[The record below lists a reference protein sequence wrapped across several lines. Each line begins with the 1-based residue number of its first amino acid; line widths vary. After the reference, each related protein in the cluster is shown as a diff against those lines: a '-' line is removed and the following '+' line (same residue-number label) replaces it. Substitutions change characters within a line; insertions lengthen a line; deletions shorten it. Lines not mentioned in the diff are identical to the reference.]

1 MAQSLFDIPLRRID
15 GSTASLKD
23 YRGEVLLIVNVASKC
38 GLTPQ
43 YTALEALYRAHHAQG
58 FEVLGFPANNF
69 MGQEPGTNGEIAE
82 FCSIN
87 YDVTFPLFG
96 KISVK
101 GADRHPLYDALTGA
115 KPQATGD
122 RGLKEKLRGMLAGVK
137 DSDITW
143 NFEKF
148 LIGRDGHV
156 AERFSPDTPPDDP
169 ALIAAVEREL
179 AKETSHA

>member
-1 MAQSLFDIPLRRID
+1 MADDLFDIPLRRID
-15 GSTASLKD
+15 GSPASLGA
-23 YRGEVLLIVNVASKC
+23 YRGQVLLIVNVASKC

-43 YTALEALYRAHHAQG
+43 YAGLEDLYRAHHARG

-82 FCSIN
+82 FCSLT

-101 GADRHPLYDALTGA
+101 GADRHPLYDALTQA

-122 RGLKEKLRGMLAGVK
+122 RGLKQKLMGMLSGAAA
-137 DSDITW
+137 SDITW

-148 LIGRDGHV
+148 LVGRDGRV
-156 AERFSPDTPPDDP
+156 VERFSPDTPPDDP
-169 ALIAAVEREL
+169 ALVAAVEREL
-179 AKETSHA
+179 AKGA

>member
-1 MAQSLFDIPLRRID
+1 MADTLFDIPLRRID
-15 GSTASLKD
+15 GTPATLEPW
-23 YRGEVLLIVNVASKC
+23 RGQVLLIVNVASKC

-43 YTALEALYRAHHAQG
+43 YAGLEQLYRTYHVKG

-82 FCSIN
+82 FCSIS

-101 GADRHPLYDALTGA
+101 GPDRHPLYDALTRA
-115 KPQATGD
+115 KPEAVGD
-122 RGLKEKLRGMLAGVK
+122 KGLKQKLMGMLSGASN
-137 DSDITW
+137 SDITW

-148 LIGRDGHV
+148 LIGRSGDV
-156 AERFSPDTPPDDP
+156 AERFSPDTTPDDP
-169 ALIAAVEREL
+169 ALVAAIEREL
-179 AKETSHA
+179 AKED

>member
-1 MAQSLFDIPLRRID
+1 MADSLFDIPLRRID
-15 GSTASLKD
+15 GSTASLAD

-69 MGQEPGTNGEIAE
+69 MSQEPGTNGEIAA
-82 FCSIN
+82 FCSLN

-101 GADRHPLYDALTGA
+101 GADRHPLYDALTAA
-115 KPQATGD
+115 KPQAAGD
-122 RGLKEKLRGMLAGVK
+122 RGLKEKLRNLLAGAK

-156 AERFSPDTPPDDP
+156 VERFSPDTPPDDP
-169 ALIAAVEREL
+169 ALVAAVEREL
-179 AKETSHA
+179 AKEKQDA